1 MAAITDEITEAL
13 LSSFDQIYD
22 EYKNGAME
30 LQTLQADYIT
40 ESKKREALEFTI
52 QSLQSE
58 NDRLRKLY
66 TESLNKYSDKIES
79 HSSCQRLKE
88 ELKRVRHEFFQKE
101 NEYRRTIESLKRDHV
116 ERNQD
121 LESQIRKYQ
130 TEEAVNEVTI
140 NQLRHDL
147 AVHRKQIE
155 ALRKNLG
162 QVSADVDSRYHY
174 EIQDLKDCLL
184 VEQEEKNE
192 LNKKLQDMEKELFI
206 SRTNTVEYQQ
216 DLTSTQHMHTLKQK
230 IMKLRKEN
238 EILKRQILERS
249 SN

>member
-1 MAAITDEITEAL
+1 
-13 LSSFDQIYD
+13 
-22 EYKNGAME
+22 ME
-30 LQTLQADYIT
+30 LQTLQAEYIT
-40 ESKKREALEFTI
+40 ESTKRQALEFTI

-66 TESLNKYSDKIES
+66 TESLNKFSDKIET

-101 NEYRRTIESLKRDHV
+101 NEYRRTIESLKRDHA
-116 ERNQD
+116 ERIQD

-130 TEEAVNEVTI
+130 TEEAVNVTTI
-140 NQLRHDL
+140 NQLHRDL
-147 AVHRKQIE
+147 TEHRSQVE

-192 LNKKLQDMEKELFI
+192 LNKKLQDMEKELFV
-206 SRTNTVEYQQ
+206 SRTKLVEYQQ
-216 DLTSTQHMHTLKQK
+216 DSTSSQHMHTLKQK

-238 EILKRQILERS
+238 ELLKRQIVER
-249 SN
+249 

>member
-1 MAAITDEITEAL
+1 MTNIRRELWSFRPYKRNTL
-13 LSSFDQIYD
+13 LRARNDKLLNSP
-22 EYKNGAME
+22 YKAYN
-30 LQTLQADYIT
+30 L
-40 ESKKREALEFTI
+40 
-52 QSLQSE
+52 
-58 NDRLRKLY
+58 
-66 TESLNKYSDKIES
+66 IET

-101 NEYRRTIESLKRDHV
+101 NEYRRTIESLKRDHA
-116 ERNQD
+116 ERIQD

-130 TEEAVNEVTI
+130 TEEAVNETTI
-140 NQLRHDL
+140 NQLHRDL
-147 AVHRKQIE
+147 TEHRSQVD

-192 LNKKLQDMEKELFI
+192 LNKKLQDMEKELFV
-206 SRTNTVEYQQ
+206 SRTKLVVYQQ
-216 DLTSTQHMHTLKQK
+216 DSTSSQHMHTLKQK

-238 EILKRQILERS
+238 ELLKRQIVER
-249 SN
+249 

>member
-1 MAAITDEITEAL
+1 MADEVTESL

-22 EYKNGAME
+22 EYKKRIME
-30 LQTLQADYIT
+30 LQTLQAEYIT
-40 ESKKREALEFTI
+40 ESTKRQALEFTI

-66 TESLNKYSDKIES
+66 TESLNKFSDKIET

-101 NEYRRTIESLKRDHV
+101 NEYRRTIESLKRDHA
-116 ERNQD
+116 ERIQD

-130 TEEAVNEVTI
+130 TEEAVNETTI
-140 NQLRHDL
+140 NQLHRDL
-147 AVHRKQIE
+147 TEHRSQVD

-192 LNKKLQDMEKELFI
+192 LNKKLQDMEKELFV
-206 SRTNTVEYQQ
+206 SRTKLVEYQQ
-216 DLTSTQHMHTLKQK
+216 DSTSSQHMHTLKHK

-238 EILKRQILERS
+238 ELLKRQIVER
-249 SN
+249 

>member
-1 MAAITDEITEAL
+1 MADEVTESL

-22 EYKNGAME
+22 EYKKRIME
-30 LQTLQADYIT
+30 LQTLQAEYIT
-40 ESKKREALEFTI
+40 ESSKRQALEFTI

-66 TESLNKYSDKIES
+66 TESLNKFSDK
-79 HSSCQRLKE
+79 
-88 ELKRVRHEFFQKE
+88 
-101 NEYRRTIESLKRDHV
+101 EYRRTIESLKRDHA
-116 ERNQD
+116 ERIQD

-130 TEEAVNEVTI
+130 TEEAVNETTI
-140 NQLRHDL
+140 NQLHRDL
-147 AVHRKQIE
+147 TEHRSQVD

-192 LNKKLQDMEKELFI
+192 LNKKLQDMEKELFV
-206 SRTNTVEYQQ
+206 SRTKLVVYQQ
-216 DLTSTQHMHTLKQK
+216 DSTSSQHMHTLKQK

-238 EILKRQILERS
+238 ELLKRQIVER
-249 SN
+249 

>member
-1 MAAITDEITEAL
+1 MADEVTESL

-22 EYKNGAME
+22 EYKKRIME
-30 LQTLQADYIT
+30 LQTLQAEYIT
-40 ESKKREALEFTI
+40 ESSKRQALEFTI

-66 TESLNKYSDKIES
+66 TESLNKFSDKIET

-101 NEYRRTIESLKRDHV
+101 NEYRRTIESLKRDHA
-116 ERNQD
+116 ERIQD

-130 TEEAVNEVTI
+130 TEEAVNETTI
-140 NQLRHDL
+140 NQLHRDL
-147 AVHRKQIE
+147 TEHRSQVD

-192 LNKKLQDMEKELFI
+192 LNKKLQDMEKELFV
-206 SRTNTVEYQQ
+206 SRTKLVVYQQ
-216 DLTSTQHMHTLKQK
+216 DSTSSQHMHTLKQK

-238 EILKRQILERS
+238 ELLKRQIVER
-249 SN
+249 

>member
-1 MAAITDEITEAL
+1 MADEVTESL

-22 EYKNGAME
+22 EYKKRIME
-30 LQTLQADYIT
+30 LQTLQAEYIT
-40 ESKKREALEFTI
+40 ESTKRQALEFTI

-66 TESLNKYSDKIES
+66 TESLNKFSDKIET

-101 NEYRRTIESLKRDHV
+101 NEYRRTIESLKRDHA
-116 ERNQD
+116 ERIQD

-130 TEEAVNEVTI
+130 TEEAVNETTI
-140 NQLRHDL
+140 NQLHRDL
-147 AVHRKQIE
+147 TEHRSQVE

-192 LNKKLQDMEKELFI
+192 LNKKLQDMEKELFV
-206 SRTNTVEYQQ
+206 SRTKLVEYQQ
-216 DLTSTQHMHTLKQK
+216 DSTSSQHMHTLKQK

-238 EILKRQILERS
+238 ELLKRQIVER
-249 SN
+249 